1 MQWTEEKIETMRKLL
16 AEGKSCSHIAALF
29 ITTKSAIIGKVHR
42 LEAASGEKWKRSAG
56 RTYGARK
63 KAARKPAAVSLAV
76 LKLKRPLP
84 LAATPGPIQY
94 VPGVP
99 VGILDATGCRWPVDM
114 GNVPGR
120 HLFCNNEIHKGSY
133 CRFHAHESVAH
144 YSRKLIL
151 KTTREAMRAY
161 ER

>member
-1 MQWTEEKIETMRKLL
+1 MEWTPEKIETMRKLL
-16 AEGKSCSHIAALF
+16 AEGKSCSQIAALF
-29 ITTKSAIIGKVHR
+29 LTTKSAIIGKVHR

-84 LAATPGPIQY
+84 LAAPLSPIVY
-94 VPGVP
+94 VPGVA
-99 VGILDATGCRWPVDM
+99 VDILAVTGCRWPVERD
-114 GNVPGR
+114 NFTLR
-120 HLFCNNEIHKGSY
+120 HLFCNKEIHKGSY
-133 CRFHAHESVAH
+133 CEFHAQESVAH

-151 KTTREAMRAY
+151 KTTREAVKAY